1 MDTFLKRLITVLV
14 SLFLLVYVGFQAY
27 QILNTT
33 IEVETVG
40 SYKVYETIETKGVA
54 IRNET
59 VVSQG
64 ADGYLFYTT
73 ENGGR
78 VAKDGTI
85 ARVFPSENDAF
96 SQQQLDLLD
105 EEIETLRAI
114 NAQGTSNRANLS
126 GINKQLNRA
135 WLSAVEGAQSPSF
148 LNMPELRADLLALL
162 NRQQITIGRVEN
174 FNDRLAALTSARDTL
189 AGSFSKS
196 TSEIRSPI
204 AGYFVSRIDGYEA
217 SLTADKAAD
226 LTPEEVGKALAG
238 STAGTASGIG
248 KVVGDYDWYL
258 ACVLPVEQAAQ
269 MKEGAELT
277 VRLPFVLNQAIP
289 VRVAATNKDRAGQV
303 AVIFECSQMSKEL
316 SSIRIEQVQI
326 QLKEYEGLRVPDEAI
341 QFNDKQ
347 ESGVYVRVGNALS
360 FKRIKV
366 LYHSEDGDSRFVLD
380 NLGRIEERIAA
391 ACAAAGRKRED
402 VTLLAV
408 TKTVPPARI
417 NAAIGAGVTH
427 IGENRVQEF
436 LGKRDALRLDGVD
449 VHLIGH
455 LQTNKVRQIV
465 GRVGMI
471 ESVDSLRLAEAISQ
485 ASLREDNT
493 RILPVGYTEVLVEVN
508 IGGEEQKTG
517 VAPERLEELLYAMAA
532 LPGIRVRGLMT
543 VPPIL
548 TAPEEQRRVFSQ
560 MYKLFIDIRGKNI
573 DNIRMDMLSM
583 GMSSDYEQAILEG
596 STLVRIGSALF
607 GRRL

>member
-174 FNDRLAALTSARDTL
+174 FNDRLAALTRARDTL

-196 TSEIRSPI
+196 TSEIRSSPSPSSVWI
-204 AGYFVSRIDGYEA
+204 AFICSR
-217 SLTADKAAD
+217 K
-226 LTPEEVGKALAG
+226 
-238 STAGTASGIG
+238 
-248 KVVGDYDWYL
+248 
-258 ACVLPVEQAAQ
+258 
-269 MKEGAELT
+269 
-277 VRLPFVLNQAIP
+277 
-289 VRVAATNKDRAGQV
+289 
-303 AVIFECSQMSKEL
+303 
-316 SSIRIEQVQI
+316 
-326 QLKEYEGLRVPDEAI
+326 
-341 QFNDKQ
+341 
-347 ESGVYVRVGNALS
+347 
-360 FKRIKV
+360 
-366 LYHSEDGDSRFVLD
+366 
-380 NLGRIEERIAA
+380 
-391 ACAAAGRKRED
+391 
-402 VTLLAV
+402 
-408 TKTVPPARI
+408 
-417 NAAIGAGVTH
+417 
-427 IGENRVQEF
+427 
-436 LGKRDALRLDGVD
+436 
-449 VHLIGH
+449 
-455 LQTNKVRQIV
+455 
-465 GRVGMI
+465 
-471 ESVDSLRLAEAISQ
+471 
-485 ASLREDNT
+485 
-493 RILPVGYTEVLVEVN
+493 
-508 IGGEEQKTG
+508 
-517 VAPERLEELLYAMAA
+517 
-532 LPGIRVRGLMT
+532 
-543 VPPIL
+543 
-548 TAPEEQRRVFSQ
+548 
-560 MYKLFIDIRGKNI
+560 
-573 DNIRMDMLSM
+573 
-583 GMSSDYEQAILEG
+583 
-596 STLVRIGSALF
+596 
-607 GRRL
+607 

>member
-1 MDTFLKRLITVLV
+1 MDTFLKRLNTVLV

-217 SLTADKAAD
+217 SLPADKAAD

-326 QLKEYEGLRVPDEAI
+326 QLKEYEGLRVPDEAL
-341 QFNDKQ
+341 QFNDTQ
-347 ESGVYVRVGNALS
+347 ESGVYVRVVNSLS
-360 FKRIKV
+360 FKLIKV
-366 LYHSEDGDSRFVLD
+366 LYHSEHDRYY
-380 NLGRIEERIAA
+380 ICE
-391 ACAAAGRKRED
+391 
-402 VTLLAV
+402 
-408 TKTVPPARI
+408 
-417 NAAIGAGVTH
+417 
-427 IGENRVQEF
+427 
-436 LGKRDALRLDGVD
+436 
-449 VHLIGH
+449 
-455 LQTNKVRQIV
+455 QTD
-465 GRVGMI
+465 
-471 ESVDSLRLAEAISQ
+471 ES
-485 ASLREDNT
+485 
-493 RILPVGYTEVLVEVN
+493 GYL
-508 IGGEEQKTG
+508 K
-517 VAPERLEELLYAMAA
+517 LY
-532 LPGIRVRGLMT
+532 
-543 VPPIL
+543 
-548 TAPEEQRRVFSQ
+548 
-560 MYKLFIDIRGKNI
+560 
-573 DNIRMDMLSM
+573 DNIVVGGKDLYDGKIIR
-583 GMSSDYEQAILEG
+583 
-596 STLVRIGSALF
+596 
-607 GRRL
+607 

>member
-226 LTPEEVGKALAG
+226 LTPGGGRQSTGRIHGGHGVRDRQG
-238 STAGTASGIG
+238 SG
-248 KVVGDYDWYL
+248 
-258 ACVLPVEQAAQ
+258 
-269 MKEGAELT
+269 
-277 VRLPFVLNQAIP
+277 
-289 VRVAATNKDRAGQV
+289 
-303 AVIFECSQMSKEL
+303 
-316 SSIRIEQVQI
+316 
-326 QLKEYEGLRVPDEAI
+326 GLRLV
-341 QFNDKQ
+341 
-347 ESGVYVRVGNALS
+347 
-360 FKRIKV
+360 
-366 LYHSEDGDSRFVLD
+366 SRL
-380 NLGRIEERIAA
+380 
-391 ACAAAGRKRED
+391 CPAGRTGRADEGGGGAD
-402 VTLLAV
+402 RT
-408 TKTVPPARI
+408 PALC
-417 NAAIGAGVTH
+417 A
-427 IGENRVQEF
+427 QP
-436 LGKRDALRLDGVD
+436 
-449 VHLIGH
+449 GH
-455 LQTNKVRQIV
+455 PRSGCGDQ
-465 GRVGMI
+465 
-471 ESVDSLRLAEAISQ
+471 
-485 ASLREDNT
+485 
-493 RILPVGYTEVLVEVN
+493 
-508 IGGEEQKTG
+508 
-517 VAPERLEELLYAMAA
+517 
-532 LPGIRVRGLMT
+532 
-543 VPPIL
+543 
-548 TAPEEQRRVFSQ
+548 
-560 MYKLFIDIRGKNI
+560 
-573 DNIRMDMLSM
+573 
-583 GMSSDYEQAILEG
+583 
-596 STLVRIGSALF
+596 
-607 GRRL
+607 

>member
-1 MDTFLKRLITVLV
+1 M
-14 SLFLLVYVGFQAY
+14 
-27 QILNTT
+27 
-33 IEVETVG
+33 G

-64 ADGYLFYTT
+64 VDGYLFYTT

-366 LYHSEDGDSRFVLD
+366 LYHSEHDRYS
-380 NLGRIEERIAA
+380 ICE
-391 ACAAAGRKRED
+391 
-402 VTLLAV
+402 
-408 TKTVPPARI
+408 
-417 NAAIGAGVTH
+417 
-427 IGENRVQEF
+427 
-436 LGKRDALRLDGVD
+436 
-449 VHLIGH
+449 
-455 LQTNKVRQIV
+455 QTD
-465 GRVGMI
+465 
-471 ESVDSLRLAEAISQ
+471 ES
-485 ASLREDNT
+485 
-493 RILPVGYTEVLVEVN
+493 GYL
-508 IGGEEQKTG
+508 K
-517 VAPERLEELLYAMAA
+517 LY
-532 LPGIRVRGLMT
+532 
-543 VPPIL
+543 
-548 TAPEEQRRVFSQ
+548 
-560 MYKLFIDIRGKNI
+560 
-573 DNIRMDMLSM
+573 DNIVVGGKDLYDGKIIR
-583 GMSSDYEQAILEG
+583 
-596 STLVRIGSALF
+596 
-607 GRRL
+607 

>member
-64 ADGYLFYTT
+64 VDGYLFYTT

-217 SLTADKAAD
+217 SLTADKADD

-366 LYHSEDGDSRFVLD
+366 LYHSEHDRYS
-380 NLGRIEERIAA
+380 ICE
-391 ACAAAGRKRED
+391 
-402 VTLLAV
+402 
-408 TKTVPPARI
+408 
-417 NAAIGAGVTH
+417 
-427 IGENRVQEF
+427 
-436 LGKRDALRLDGVD
+436 
-449 VHLIGH
+449 
-455 LQTNKVRQIV
+455 QTD
-465 GRVGMI
+465 
-471 ESVDSLRLAEAISQ
+471 ES
-485 ASLREDNT
+485 
-493 RILPVGYTEVLVEVN
+493 GYL
-508 IGGEEQKTG
+508 K
-517 VAPERLEELLYAMAA
+517 LY
-532 LPGIRVRGLMT
+532 
-543 VPPIL
+543 
-548 TAPEEQRRVFSQ
+548 
-560 MYKLFIDIRGKNI
+560 
-573 DNIRMDMLSM
+573 DNIVVGGKDLYDGKIIR
-583 GMSSDYEQAILEG
+583 
-596 STLVRIGSALF
+596 
-607 GRRL
+607 